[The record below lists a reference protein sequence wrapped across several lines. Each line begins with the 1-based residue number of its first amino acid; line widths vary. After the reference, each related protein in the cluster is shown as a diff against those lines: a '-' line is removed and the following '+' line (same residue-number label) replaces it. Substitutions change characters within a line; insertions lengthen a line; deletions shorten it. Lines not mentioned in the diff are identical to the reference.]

1 MDLDALMRGL
11 GPLQDT
17 LKKAESERTTVA
29 FDGSSGGG
37 AVKIRLA
44 GDLTV
49 TRITIAPAAAAAAG
63 QDISMLEDL
72 VAAALN
78 DALRQYKARFG
89 ASPDEQ
95 IQKLMAGSDLSAL
108 MGPLMRGL
116 GR

>member
-11 GPLQDT
+11 GPLKDT
-17 LKKAESERTTVA
+17 LKKSEQERAAVA

-37 AVKIRLA
+37 AVKLRLL

-49 TRITIAPAAAAAAG
+49 ARIAIAPAAAAAAD

-89 ASPDEQ
+89 GSPDEQ

-116 GR
+116 GH

>member
-17 LKKAESERTTVA
+17 LKKAEQERSQIG
-29 FDGSSGGG
+29 FDGTSGGG
-37 AVKIRLA
+37 AVKLRLL

-49 TRITIAPAAAAAAG
+49 ARISIAPAAAAAAN

-89 ASPDEQ
+89 SSPDEQ

-108 MGPLMRGL
+108 MGPLLRGL

>member
-17 LKKAESERTTVA
+17 MKKSEAERATVVFEGTA
-29 FDGSSGGG
+29 GGG
-37 AVKIRLA
+37 AVKARLK

-49 TRITIAPAAAAAAG
+49 AGIAIAPAAAAAAG
-63 QDISMLEDL
+63 GDVGMLEDL

-78 DALRQYKARFG
+78 DALRQYKARYG

-95 IQKLMAGSDLSAL
+95 IQKMLGGSDLGAL

-116 GR
+116 GK